1 MYHPNS
7 NFLNAVYVVADG
19 GTLPQSMQHSGMF
32 DLIYIFPRF
41 AFKSSAKA

>member
-7 NFLNAVYVVADG
+7 HFLNAVYVDDG

-32 DLIYIFPRF
+32 DLICIFPRF